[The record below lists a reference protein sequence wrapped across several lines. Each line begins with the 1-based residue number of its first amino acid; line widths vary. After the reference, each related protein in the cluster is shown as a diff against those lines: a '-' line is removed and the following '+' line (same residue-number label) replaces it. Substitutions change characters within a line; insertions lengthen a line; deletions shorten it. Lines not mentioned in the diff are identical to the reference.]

1 MKERYML
8 TTWLLLASQVQA
20 LPIAA
25 TGAAA
30 VDPPVHVW
38 FNSGGDYTTGD
49 RAKVYAKSADAGY
62 LVVLRADVDG
72 RVRVL
77 FPLDPSDDQRIAG
90 DKKYELKGRGGR
102 EAFVADDTTGS
113 GTVLAAYSRTPFR
126 FDQFEKNG
134 HWHADALSGG
144 GLKDVQ
150 ADPESQLRDIVQRMQ
165 AGGAHFD
172 YDVATYTVAAAPKY
186 VRSLDP
192 WPYYGYGWPGWWGYG
207 FGPRFGSGFLFSPRV
222 VVVRPHR

>member
-1 MKERYML
+1 ML
-8 TTWLLLASQVQA
+8 TMLLLLASQPYPA
-20 LPIAA
+20 PLAA
-25 TGAAA
+25 TELAA

-49 RAKVYAKSADAGY
+49 RAKVYAKAAETGY

-77 FPLDPSDDQRIAG
+77 FPLDPTDDQRIARN
-90 DKKYELKGRGGR
+90 KKYELKGRGGR

-113 GTVLAAYSRTPFR
+113 GTVLAAYSKTPFR

-134 HWHADALSGG
+134 HWDSDALSGG

-150 ADPESQLRDIVQRMQ
+150 ADPEAQLRGIVERMR
-165 AGGAHFD
+165 ANGEHFD

-186 VRSLDP
+186 ARTLDP
-192 WPYYGYGWPGWWGYG
+192 WPYYGYGYYGWPGWGYG
-207 FGPRFGSGFLFSPRV
+207 FGPGFGFGPRFGFGFDRV
-222 VVVRPHR
+222 IVVRPRR

>member
-8 TTWLLLASQVQA
+8 TTLLLLASQVQA

-25 TGAAA
+25 SGAAA
-30 VDPPVHVW
+30 SDPPVHVW
-38 FNSGGDYTTGD
+38 FNSGGDYTTGE

-77 FPLDPSDDQRIAG
+77 FPLDPTDDQRIAG
-90 DKKYELKGRGGR
+90 DKKYQLKGRGDR
-102 EAFVADDTTGS
+102 EAFVADDTIGS

-126 FDQFEKNG
+126 FDEFEKSG
-134 HWHADALSGG
+134 HWDSDALSGG

-165 AGGAHFD
+165 PAGGHFD

-192 WPYYGYGWPGWWGYG
+192 WPYYGYGYGWPGWWGYG
-207 FGPRFGSGFLFSPRV
+207 FGPRFGFGFNRV
-222 VVVRPHR
+222 IVVRPHR